1 METTMPHP
9 LSELRTMIDNL
20 TRPRLLIRA
29 ARFGQSDYRRE
40 RDLRRLIN
48 APLPPEAALTQL
60 LSVEDRMEHTR
71 RAGDAS
77 YSIARHIEVL
87 IALMAEA
94 RLVLRKA
101 PV

>member
-1 METTMPHP
+1 MPHP
-9 LSELRTMIDNL
+9 LSDLRTMIDNL

-29 ARFGQSDYRRE
+29 ARFGLSDYRRE
-40 RDLRRLIN
+40 RDLRRLIE
-48 APLPPEAALTQL
+48 ASVPPEAALSRL
-60 LSVEDRMEHTR
+60 LSVEDRMEQTR
-71 RAGDAS
+71 RAGDVS

-94 RLVLRKA
+94 RTVLRKV